1 MRAGEKCLVV
11 GSGLS
16 GISAV
21 ACLEYMGAEVTLYD
35 SNEKLTQED
44 LRALLPAG
52 SKAACVTGELPEEI
66 LGQVETLVLSPG
78 VPTDIPLVDRLRQNG
93 AEVIGEI
100 ELGFLQEKGRVAA
113 ITGTNGKTTTTTL
126 VGEIMR
132 AHLGGEKVFVVGNI
146 GNPYTAESGK
156 TGEGSVTV
164 GEVSSFQLDTPE
176 PPSHHGGLCGGQ
188 GAHRRHADEGRH
200 MCLKL

>member
-44 LRALLPAG
+44 LRALLPAE

-93 AEVIGEI
+93 AEVIGERWSCFSSCAPVRSS
-100 ELGFLQEKGRVAA
+100 ESPAAMARLPPPPWWGR
-113 ITGTNGKTTTTTL
+113 
-126 VGEIMR
+126 
-132 AHLGGEKVFVVGNI
+132 
-146 GNPYTAESGK
+146 S
-156 TGEGSVTV
+156 
-164 GEVSSFQLDTPE
+164 
-176 PPSHHGGLCGGQ
+176 
-188 GAHRRHADEGRH
+188 
-200 MCLKL
+200 